1 MISKLSVALCAITGA
16 LAIAQFNACT
26 TVTKVEDGVTNAL
39 QLIDPVRLAQARDAL
54 EPAASS
60 VLRRAILRS
69 PEHADEIAAYARAVQ
84 SVFCSMVEARNFS
97 PAYLIDAA
105 NAATA
110 PLQSEASAEIIDAK
124 NAAIALY
131 KIFYGDQLTW
141 EIPDSAWPMAISQ
154 LFCESIDQ
162 ALKDAGR

>member
-1 MISKLSVALCAITGA
+1 MTSKLSVGLFAIVGA
-16 LAIAQFNACT
+16 LAIAHFTACT
-26 TVTKVEDGVTNAL
+26 TVTKVEDGVTNTVRV
-39 QLIDPVRLAQARDAL
+39 IDPVRLAQARDAL

-84 SVFCSMVEARNFS
+84 SVFCSMSQNRNFA
-97 PAYLIDAA
+97 PAYLIEAA

-110 PLQSEASAEIIDAK
+110 PLQAEASAEIIDAK

-141 EIPDSAWPMAISQ
+141 EIPGDAWPMAICQ
-154 LFCESIDQ
+154 LFCESIDE
-162 ALKDAGR
+162 ALEDAGR